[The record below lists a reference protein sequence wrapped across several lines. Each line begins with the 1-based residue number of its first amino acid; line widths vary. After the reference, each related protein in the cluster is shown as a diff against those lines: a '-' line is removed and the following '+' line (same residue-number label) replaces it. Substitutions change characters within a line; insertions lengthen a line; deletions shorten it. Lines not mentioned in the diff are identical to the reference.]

1 MEQSEIRRLL
11 QAVDK
16 GLSERIDVLIVGG
29 AAMLLHFGANRSTRD
44 IDMIVL
50 RGDTHMLRASIS
62 TVAAQNNLPDD
73 WMNDAVKGFADILP
87 PDFYIRITL
96 LDLGLVHLNVYAL
109 GMPDQAAMKIV
120 AFRERDLEDL
130 ELLLPR
136 FAKADKDVVIK
147 IMHHVARFRPDWAQ
161 RMRYFL
167 QEQGWQA
174 D

>member
-1 MEQSEIRRLL
+1 
-11 QAVDK
+11 
-16 GLSERIDVLIVGG
+16 
-29 AAMLLHFGANRSTRD
+29 
-44 IDMIVL
+44 MIVL

-62 TVAAQNNLPDD
+62 TVAAQNNLPD
-73 WMNDAVKGFADILP
+73 
-87 PDFYIRITL
+87 FYVRIAL